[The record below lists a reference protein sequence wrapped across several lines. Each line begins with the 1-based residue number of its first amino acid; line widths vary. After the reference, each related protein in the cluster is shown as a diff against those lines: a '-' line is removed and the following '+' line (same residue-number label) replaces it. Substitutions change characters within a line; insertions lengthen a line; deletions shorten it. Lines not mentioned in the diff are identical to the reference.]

1 MIQRIFL
8 VTICGLTLGLTIPS
22 GWAETGDPAK
32 GKAIYE
38 RLCSACHGA
47 QGKGDGPAGEMMK
60 PRAADL
66 TASKLKATPDADLF
80 QTIQH
85 GRPSTAMSAFKGM
98 LSDQQI
104 QNVIAYIRSLGKP
117 TIPNTD

>member
-8 VTICGLTLGLTIPS
+8 VTVCGFTMGLTAPS
-22 GWAETGDPAK
+22 GWAETGDPAQ

-60 PRAADL
+60 PPAADL
-66 TASKLKATPDADLF
+66 TGSKLKDKPDAELF

-104 QNVIAYIRSLGKP
+104 NNVVAYIRSLGKS
-117 TIPNTD
+117 TISKTD